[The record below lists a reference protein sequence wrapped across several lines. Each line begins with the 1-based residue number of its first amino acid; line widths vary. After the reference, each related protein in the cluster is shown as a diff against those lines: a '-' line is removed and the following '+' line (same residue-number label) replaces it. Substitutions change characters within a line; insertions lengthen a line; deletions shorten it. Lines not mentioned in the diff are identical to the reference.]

1 MQDESTKRFGEKNEA
16 TATSFL
22 ESQGFRIVERNFYA
36 RKLGEIDIVAY
47 KEGVVHFIEVKSA
60 KADFDP
66 IYNITPTKMR
76 KIVNSAYYYLK
87 TKKLDMPFCID
98 VLLVRK
104 GEIEFIENVTL

>member
-1 MQDESTKRFGEKNEA
+1 MKGNSRKFGNEGEGYA
-16 TATSFL
+16 VAYL
-22 ESQGFRIVERNFYA
+22 ESCGFRIVERNFYA
-36 RKLGEIDIVAY
+36 RKLGEIDIVAH
-47 KEGVVHFIEVKSA
+47 KAGVVHFIEVKSA

-98 VLLVRK
+98 VLLVRN